1 MQFDVDLTGEFDFS
15 KCRRFTVRGYNK
27 AKLFSFV
34 STDIKDC
41 KAFDPILIKPNLV
54 IDAVGQPEDSKGT
67 LFHFSDINIYFLEIK
82 IHDFRVN

>member
-1 MQFDVDLTGEFDFS
+1 MQFDVELTGVFDFS

-67 LFHFSDINIYFLEIK
+67 VYCFTFLILT
-82 IHDFRVN
+82 FTF

>member
-1 MQFDVDLTGEFDFS
+1 MQFDVELIGEFDFS

-27 AKLFSFV
+27 AKLFSVV

-54 IDAVGQPEDSKGT
+54 IDAVGQPEASKGT
-67 LFHFSDINIYFLEIK
+67 VYCFTSLILTFIF
-82 IHDFRVN
+82 

>member
-1 MQFDVDLTGEFDFS
+1 MQFDVELTGEFDFS

-27 AKLFSFV
+27 AKLFSVV

-54 IDAVGQPEDSKGT
+54 IDAVGQSEDSKGT
-67 LFHFSDINIYFLEIK
+67 VHCFTFLILT
-82 IHDFRVN
+82 FTF

>member
-1 MQFDVDLTGEFDFS
+1 MQFDVELTGEFDFS

-27 AKLFSFV
+27 AKLFSVV

-67 LFHFSDINIYFLEIK
+67 VYYFTFLILT
-82 IHDFRVN
+82 FTF